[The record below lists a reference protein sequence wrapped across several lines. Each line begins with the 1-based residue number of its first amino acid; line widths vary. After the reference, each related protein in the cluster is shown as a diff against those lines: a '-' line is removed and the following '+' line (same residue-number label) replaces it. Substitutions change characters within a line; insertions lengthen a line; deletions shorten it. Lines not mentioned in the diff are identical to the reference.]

1 MFITGKPVPLAAIEI
16 LYSFDYIDIGQQYL
30 NYKANFSYWSRRN
43 RDPGQVRCLS
53 LLFIVAL
60 VWNSSGSWQKKKKEE
75 LYILYRLY
83 TKMVNYYFGVM
94 PKNQSLSLSLQSPL
108 QGRLTQ
114 RCFPRASVSCFFLF
128 RGTLVFWSRL
138 PINDC
143 NSKTEKNKKAK
154 RKRKRGI
161 SSMG

>member
-16 LYSFDYIDIGQQYL
+16 LYSIDYIDIGQQYL

-60 VWNSSGSWQKKKKEE
+60 VWNSSGSWQKKKEEE

-114 RCFPRASVSCFFLF
+114 RCFPRASVSCF
-128 RGTLVFWSRL
+128 
-138 PINDC
+138 
-143 NSKTEKNKKAK
+143 
-154 RKRKRGI
+154 I
-161 SSMG
+161 SGNFSILITFAR